1 VKLYLSGQMTGLP
14 EFNFPKFNYVANKI
28 RSNHTYTIMNPAEEF
43 EGRINLPRNIYM
55 RKDIETLLTVDG
67 IVMLDGWQHSK
78 GARLELAIANELGL
92 EIYRWDDEQEKLFPL
107 TNDIK
112 YELE

>member
-1 VKLYLSGQMTGLP
+1 MRLYLSGQMTGLP
-14 EFNFPKFNYVANKI
+14 EFNYPKFNYVAKKI
-28 RSNHTYTIMNPAEEF
+28 RSNETYQVINPAEWF
-43 EGRINLPRNIYM
+43 EGKTNLPRHWYM
-55 RKDIETLLTVDG
+55 RQDIQNLLKVDG